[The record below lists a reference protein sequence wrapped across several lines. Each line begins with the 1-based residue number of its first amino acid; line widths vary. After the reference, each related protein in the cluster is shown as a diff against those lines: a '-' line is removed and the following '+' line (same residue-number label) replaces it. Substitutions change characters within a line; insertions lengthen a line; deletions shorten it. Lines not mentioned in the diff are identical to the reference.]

1 MYRLGE
7 VLVGMRQVCH
17 RLKAMPGGARTAQ
30 WELSLAVLLAQRI
43 DTNWTRLHEVLSKQV
58 WFEFGATQQDDAI
71 WLWLERLLAEW
82 GATNVIMQ
90 RDDMV
95 WLKRVTEWYPDY
107 QHKLAR
113 LD

>member
-1 MYRLGE
+1 MPW
-7 VLVGMRQVCH
+7 VCH

-30 WELSLAVLLAQRI
+30 WELSLAVLLALEDGPQ
-43 DTNWTRLHEVLSKQV
+43 TKTRLHEVLSKQV

-71 WLWLERLLAEW
+71 GLWLERLLAEW

-107 QHKLAR
+107 QHKLAV